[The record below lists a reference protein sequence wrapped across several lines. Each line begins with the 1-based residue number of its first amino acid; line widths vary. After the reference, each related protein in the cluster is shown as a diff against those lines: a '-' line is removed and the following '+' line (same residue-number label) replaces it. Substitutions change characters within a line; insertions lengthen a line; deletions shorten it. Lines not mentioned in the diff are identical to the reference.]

1 MSRTFDPCCI
11 DPSQESR
18 ACTRA
23 KRDLTIES
31 AYGPKGDV
39 ATWAVD
45 VGFQESSGPDFVK
58 CWDARA

>member
-1 MSRTFDPCCI
+1 MSRTFDPCCT

-45 VGFQESSGPDFVK
+45 VRFQESS
-58 CWDARA
+58 